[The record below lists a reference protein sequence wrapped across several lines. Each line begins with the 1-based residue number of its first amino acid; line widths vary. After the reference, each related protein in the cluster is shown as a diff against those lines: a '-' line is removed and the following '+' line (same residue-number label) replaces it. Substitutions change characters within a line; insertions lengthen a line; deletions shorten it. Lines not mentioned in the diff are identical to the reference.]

1 MKNYKAII
9 FDLFGTLVH
18 FDESLL
24 PVFKFQ
30 EEVLHC
36 TTLPLFEMASRVQN
50 DYSIDFFHQALQE
63 IIIRLRKEKSI
74 SLKEIS
80 CLTRMK
86 TLLDHLHFPENE
98 ETKALACR
106 MKEVHMG
113 WMKRCVYL
121 PDGYHPL
128 LGKLTSLP
136 LGLLSNFDDTGTGY
150 QILEELKI
158 DQFFHSILFSEEAGL
173 IKPHSD
179 LFTRILTRMNLDPSE
194 VLFVGDTPEADI
206 LGPKKVGM
214 DTVWINPGGYPF
226 PEEIPPADYEIK
238 SIPDL
243 ELIIQI

>member
-9 FDLFGTLVH
+9 FDLFGTVVH

-24 PVFKFQ
+24 PAFKFQ
-30 EEVLHC
+30 EELFHC
-36 TTLPLFEMASRVQN
+36 TTPPLFEMASRVQN
-50 DYSIDFFHQALQE
+50 DFSIECFHQALQE
-63 IIIRLRKEKSI
+63 IIIRLRKEKTI

-86 TLLDHLHFPENE
+86 ALLDHLHFPENE
-98 ETKALACR
+98 ETQGLAFR
-106 MKEVHMG
+106 MKEVHMS

-121 PDGYHPL
+121 PDGYRPL
-128 LGKLTSLP
+128 LEKLASFR

-158 DQFFHSILFSEEAGL
+158 DQFFHAILFSEEAGL

-179 LFTRILTRMNLDPSE
+179 LFTRILTRLNFAPAE

-206 LGPKKVGM
+206 LGPKRIGM
-214 DTVWINPGGYPF
+214 DTVWINPGEYSF
-226 PEEIPPADYEIK
+226 PEEIPRPDYEIK
-238 SIPDL
+238 NIADL
-243 ELIIQI
+243 EAIIQI